1 MSLSCGAD
9 ASVPAGVATYAV
21 LTDRRRRAPQVLSGL
36 AAAGYTLL
44 AAGTCASIQGPTIRS
59 AIQSYVTQRGLSL
72 VFAPRDGSRQEACA
86 LIPAL
91 HTPTF
96 DAASSQYR
104 RDHQAD
110 QRHVGGVWA
119 ARSGAKAARRAATPR
134 RSRRRAGWAAGTTR
148 ARCCPRPRR
157 CPSWGIFH
165 DLVMTYIITP

>member
-110 QRHVGGVWA
+110 QRHVGGVGGRRTLWCQ
-119 ARSGAKAARRAATPR
+119 SGAPSCDAEALAAQSGPGGWNDPRALLPAPEALPQLGHF
-134 RSRRRAGWAAGTTR
+134 S
-148 ARCCPRPRR
+148 
-157 CPSWGIFH
+157 
-165 DLVMTYIITP
+165 